1 MNTRLY
7 EILSY
12 VPEDIRKI
20 LENTF
25 RISGDS
31 ILEIRFRVNR
41 PLIVSLLSGN
51 FAVLPGGALSP
62 AVGGAYIVKGSEVR
76 SIFQLICE
84 NSVYAYA
91 DEIKQ
96 GYITVRGGHRAGF
109 SGRAVCDGEKIINIK
124 DINSVNFR
132 VAREV
137 IGAANEITEKIITQ
151 NGIKNTLLVSP
162 PMGGKTTV
170 MRDLA
175 RQISNRGFKVGIIDD
190 RGEIA
195 AAYKGAPQN
204 DIGLQTDFVDNAP
217 KSYGALML
225 LRSMSPQVV
234 VMDEICTAEDAA
246 AAKQCFGTGVSVI
259 ASAHGASA
267 AEILNRKIFE
277 DIIGRGAFENIV
289 FLNSEGAGFDKYIN
303 FSFSDFSSKI
313 I

>member
-51 FAVLPGGALSP
+51 FAVLPGGSLSP
-62 AVGGAYIVKGSEVR
+62 AVGGAYIVKTSDVR
-76 SIFQLICE
+76 GIFQLICE
-84 NSVYAYA
+84 NSVYAYTE
-91 DEIKQ
+91 EIKQ
-96 GYITVRGGHRAGF
+96 GFVTVRGGHRVGF
-109 SGRAVCDGEKIINIK
+109 TGRAICSEGNIINIK
-124 DINSVNFR
+124 DISSVNFR
-132 VAREV
+132 VAKEI
-137 IGAANEITEKIITQ
+137 IGAANGLTEKIIMQ
-151 NGIKNTLLVSP
+151 NNVKNTLLVSP

-175 RQISNRGFKVGIIDD
+175 RQISNKGFKVGIIDE

-195 AAYKGAPQN
+195 ALYKGVPQN
-204 DIGLQTDFVDNAP
+204 DVGLQTDVIDSAP
-217 KSYGALML
+217 KLEGAMIL
-225 LRSMSPQVV
+225 LRSMSPRVV
-234 VMDEICTAEDAA
+234 VMDEICSFDDVL

-259 ASAHGASA
+259 ASAHGTNAD
-267 AEILNRKIFE
+267 EILEKKLFF
-277 DIIGRGAFENIV
+277 DVVGKGAFENIV
-289 FLNSEGAGFDKYIN
+289 CLNSEGSGLDKYIS
-303 FSFSDFSSKI
+303 FEFSDFSSKI